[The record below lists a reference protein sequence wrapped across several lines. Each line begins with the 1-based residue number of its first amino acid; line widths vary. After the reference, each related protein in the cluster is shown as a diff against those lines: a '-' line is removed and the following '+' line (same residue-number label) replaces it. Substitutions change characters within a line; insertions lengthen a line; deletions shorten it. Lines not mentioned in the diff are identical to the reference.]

1 MKQELILNDVWTDW
15 LTNGIFQIIDEQY
28 NIPWENDID
37 SRLLDMEY
45 YGNRSGTKKIAP
57 LLYYLLDQ
65 DGITAENKRT
75 LADLCWKKFNK
86 NWSALWNTLNFDY
99 DPISNYDMVETEG
112 TTAASTTDANSGI
125 YGFNSQQASPSDTSH
140 STTNGN
146 ENRTLTRKGNI
157 GVTTSQQMIQSERD
171 LWMWKF
177 YEQLFADVDTVLV
190 TAVFGCSNRDYLTVI
205 AQAAYK
211 LPIASNTVLGGVKP
225 ESKTDEMT
233 LSVGV
238 DENGRLWVKSVGDV
252 ESVNGKTGVV
262 ELNYDDVG
270 APSLEEFQQIE
281 DDVDMH
287 SDEINALSLKV
298 PFRFGVDGEGNYGY
312 FKADDSFSPFKSG
325 GGGFPDDVKYGEL
338 SFPSGA
344 ASRTHIISFED
355 IGFTPR
361 KFFFWLK
368 SGQTITTV
376 NSGGYMC
383 LANEATAFGDR
394 PSRFG
399 VRQASSQWLTYT
411 STSTLTQESNM
422 LLYVSGNTIRFR
434 GDNAYRMQAGTWC
447 YLAIK

>member
-15 LTNGIFQIIDEQY
+15 LTNGIFQIIDEHY

-65 DGITAENKRT
+65 DGITAANKRT

-86 NWSALWNTLNFDY
+86 NWSALWNTLNFEY

-112 TTAASTTDANSGI
+112 TTAGSTTDANSGI

-205 AQAAYK
+205 AQAGYK
-211 LPIASNTVLGGVKP
+211 LPIATETVLGGVKP
-225 ESKTDEMT
+225 ASKTEDMT

-238 DENGRLWVKSVGDV
+238 DENGRLWVQSGGSVD
-252 ESVNGKTGVV
+252 SVNGKTGIVV
-262 ELNYDDVG
+262 LNYDDVG
-270 APSLEEFQQIE
+270 APSLDEFQQIE
-281 DDVDMH
+281 EDTEDNTTAINQLWQRAEDIAQELESKYSPSNVPPYPVTSVNGMTGDVTV
-287 SDEINALSLKV
+287 E
-298 PFRFGVDGEGNYGY
+298 
-312 FKADDSFSPFKSG
+312 G
-325 GGGFPDDVKYGEL
+325 GGGGPDYSTEEQDTGLKWIDGRTVYQKTYHGTASGGQNYTIFQAGFSSDNELIGFEGWYGEY
-338 SFPSGA
+338 SVPFYSSG
-344 ASRTHIISFED
+344 TF
-355 IGFTPR
+355 
-361 KFFFWLK
+361 
-368 SGQTITTV
+368 
-376 NSGGYMC
+376 NSYLTSTYNGTA
-383 LANEATAFGDR
+383 LAILYG
-394 PSRFG
+394 
-399 VRQASSQWLTYT
+399 SSYRGKTYT
-411 STSTLTQESNM
+411 VTVR
-422 LLYVSGNTIRFR
+422 YV
-434 GDNAYRMQAGTWC
+434 
-447 YLAIK
+447 KK